1 MAKGKGGSKALTG
14 ILCFIFGFLFA
25 IIVEAALI
33 GGGIYFL
40 LNADIDNLLS
50 TVGVDNYDEETG
62 KNIYINTNVE
72 EGGVE
77 KVTDLLDTL
86 KGFADKGK
94 DELTIGDF
102 TSLFP
107 VGDTFIDGIYSSL
120 ANALAGYDITEED
133 LREIID
139 EEQLKATP
147 VASLGEFFRECG
159 QSVKVETVMQIAG
172 IDVAASPVY
181 LAVAYG
187 DRASVMYSVE
197 DGSATALYADE
208 FAYEDG
214 AYIREDG
221 QALGA
226 ELEEY
231 LVARSDGSYALY
243 YSVGEDG
250 TAEAARYAD
259 GMFVPSGA
267 EYTLYSEE
275 TAKLSG
281 GYYYDSEGALIVLH
295 ARTIGEISE
304 EESMT
309 IENAIGMVYLA
320 DLLGDI
326 SADNAVMAY
335 MVYGISDIKA
345 ADGGMQLPDGVT
357 HTAVYHI
364 LGEDGEPVT
373 DSDGNPVTKEAYVVT
388 EGGVITDVYYLEETA
403 DGSGIKLGCNT
414 TVDESVGRI
423 DGLKDDMT
431 IGELLG
437 DSGDGDNVLLDA
449 LRDST
454 INSLADDINSLS
466 IQELFAD
473 EIYGEGSEFV
483 PVAGN
488 EEEAAENPGSV
499 VFDMNYLYYY
509 FDGTEYVLLNGEI
522 TPPTGVDSTTA
533 INGHLSGDHAY
544 SIAVSRYGTIYT
556 RGRVQGVWSLF
567 LYEDYAGE
575 GEISSVGEQLYY
587 INDVAKMQLNVT
599 ANLRTTTLGG
609 FMEMGIIS
617 ETSEGT
623 LSMSLDRFEGVGGYE
638 VPEGK
643 DTIGDLTI
651 SEFIQLI
658 GALGTHF
665 GQNP

>member
-231 LVARSDGSYALY
+231 IVARSDGSYALY

-281 GYYYDSEGALIVLH
+281 GYYYDSEGALVVLH

-335 MVYGISDIKA
+335 MVYGISGITA
-345 ADGGMQLPDGVT
+345 ADGSMQLPDGVT

-373 DSDGNPVTKEAYVVT
+373 DPEGNPVTKEAYVVT

-466 IQELFAD
+466 IQELFAEDIYADGGELAQVTEATFSADYIYYTD
-473 EIYGEGSEFV
+473 ETGGELVNGTGKLEGLWSEEYAGYYTYG
-483 PVAGN
+483 A
-488 EEEAAENPGSV
+488 
-499 VFDMNYLYYY
+499 
-509 FDGTEYVLLNGEI
+509 
-522 TPPTGVDSTTA
+522 TA
-533 INGHLSGDHAY
+533 
-544 SIAVSRYGTIYT
+544 
-556 RGRVQGVWSLF
+556 GVWSLF
-567 LYEDYAGE
+567 LYEG
-575 GEISSVGEQLYY
+575 GSEQLYY
-587 INDVAKMQLNVT
+587 INDIAEMQLNVT

>member
-120 ANALAGYDITEED
+120 ANALAGYDIAEED

-214 AYIREDG
+214 AYIRDDG

-226 ELEEY
+226 GLEEY

-281 GYYYDSEGALIVLH
+281 GYYYDSEGALVVLH

-309 IENAIGMVYLA
+309 IESAIGMVYLA

-345 ADGGMQLPDGVT
+345 ADGSMQLPDGVT

-403 DGSGIKLGCNT
+403 DGSGIKLGCST

-466 IQELFAD
+466 IQELFAEDIYAGGGELAQVTEATFSADYIYYTD
-473 EIYGEGSEFV
+473 ETGGELVNGTGKLEGPWSEEYAGYYTYG
-483 PVAGN
+483 A
-488 EEEAAENPGSV
+488 
-499 VFDMNYLYYY
+499 
-509 FDGTEYVLLNGEI
+509 
-522 TPPTGVDSTTA
+522 TA
-533 INGHLSGDHAY
+533 
-544 SIAVSRYGTIYT
+544 
-556 RGRVQGVWSLF
+556 GVWSLF
-567 LYEDYAGE
+567 LYEG
-575 GEISSVGEQLYY
+575 GSEQLYY
-587 INDVAKMQLNVT
+587 INDIAEMQLNVT

-623 LSMSLDRFEGVGGYE
+623 LSMSLDRFKGVGGYE

>member
-281 GYYYDSEGALIVLH
+281 GYYYDSEGALVVLH

-335 MVYGISDIKA
+335 MVYGISGITA
-345 ADGGMQLPDGVT
+345 ADGSMQLPDGVT

-373 DSDGNPVTKEAYVVT
+373 DPEGNPVTKEAYVVT

-466 IQELFAD
+466 IQELFAEDIYADGGELAQVTEATFSADYIYYTD
-473 EIYGEGSEFV
+473 ETGGELVNGTGKLEGLWSEEYAGYYTYG
-483 PVAGN
+483 A
-488 EEEAAENPGSV
+488 
-499 VFDMNYLYYY
+499 
-509 FDGTEYVLLNGEI
+509 
-522 TPPTGVDSTTA
+522 TA
-533 INGHLSGDHAY
+533 
-544 SIAVSRYGTIYT
+544 
-556 RGRVQGVWSLF
+556 GVWSLF
-567 LYEDYAGE
+567 LYEG
-575 GEISSVGEQLYY
+575 GSEQLYY
-587 INDVAKMQLNVT
+587 INDIAEMQLNVT

>member
-94 DELTIGDF
+94 EELTIGDF

-187 DRASVMYSVE
+187 DRAGVMYSVE

-250 TAEAARYAD
+250 TAEAARHAD

-281 GYYYDSEGALIVLH
+281 GYYYDSEGTLVVLH

-345 ADGGMQLPDGVT
+345 ADGSMQLPDGVT

-373 DSDGNPVTKEAYVVT
+373 DPEGNPVTKEAYVVT

-466 IQELFAD
+466 IQELFAEDIYADGGELAQVTEATFSADYIYYTD
-473 EIYGEGSEFV
+473 ETGGELVNGTGKLEGLWSEEYAGYYTYG
-483 PVAGN
+483 A
-488 EEEAAENPGSV
+488 
-499 VFDMNYLYYY
+499 
-509 FDGTEYVLLNGEI
+509 
-522 TPPTGVDSTTA
+522 TA
-533 INGHLSGDHAY
+533 
-544 SIAVSRYGTIYT
+544 
-556 RGRVQGVWSLF
+556 GVWSLF
-567 LYEDYAGE
+567 LYEG
-575 GEISSVGEQLYY
+575 GSEQLYY
-587 INDVAKMQLNVT
+587 INDIAEMQLNVT

-651 SEFIQLI
+651 SEFIRLI

>member
-94 DELTIGDF
+94 EELTIGDF

-187 DRASVMYSVE
+187 DRAGVMYSVE

-214 AYIREDG
+214 AYIRDDG

-226 ELEEY
+226 GLEEY

-259 GMFVPSGA
+259 GMFVSSGA
-267 EYTLYSEE
+267 EYTLYSEG

-281 GYYYDSEGALIVLH
+281 GYYYDSEGALVVLH

-309 IENAIGMVYLA
+309 IENAIGMVYLD

-335 MVYGISDIKA
+335 MVYGISGITA
-345 ADGGMQLPDGVT
+345 ADGSMQLPEGVT

-466 IQELFAD
+466 IQELFAED
-473 EIYGEGSEFV
+473 IYAGSGELMQVTEATFSTDYIYYTDATGGELVNGTGKLEGPWSEEY
-483 PVAGN
+483 AG
-488 EEEAAENPGSV
+488 
-499 VFDMNYLYYY
+499 YYTY
-509 FDGTEYVLLNGEI
+509 GA
-522 TPPTGVDSTTA
+522 TA
-533 INGHLSGDHAY
+533 
-544 SIAVSRYGTIYT
+544 
-556 RGRVQGVWSLF
+556 GVWSLF
-567 LYEDYAGE
+567 LYEG
-575 GEISSVGEQLYY
+575 GSEQLYY
-587 INDVAKMQLNVT
+587 INDIAEMQLNVT

-623 LSMSLDRFEGVGGYE
+623 LSMSLDRFKGVGGYE

-658 GALGTHF
+658 GALGTYF

>member
-187 DRASVMYSVE
+187 DRAGVMYSVE

-214 AYIREDG
+214 AYIRDDG

-281 GYYYDSEGALIVLH
+281 GYYYDSEGALVVLH

-326 SADNAVMAY
+326 SADNAVMVY
-335 MVYGISDIKA
+335 MVYGISGITA
-345 ADGGMQLPDGVT
+345 ADGSMQLPDGVT

-466 IQELFAD
+466 IQELFAED
-473 EIYGEGSEFV
+473 IYAGGGELAQV
-483 PVAGN
+483 T
-488 EEEAAENPGSV
+488 EATFSA
-499 VFDMNYLYYY
+499 DY
-509 FDGTEYVLLNGEI
+509 
-522 TPPTGVDSTTA
+522 
-533 INGHLSGDHAY
+533 
-544 SIAVSRYGTIYT
+544 IYT
-556 RGRVQGVWSLF
+556 TPMKR
-567 LYEDYAGE
+567 AA
-575 GEISSVGEQLYY
+575 SS
-587 INDVAKMQLNVT
+587 
-599 ANLRTTTLGG
+599 
-609 FMEMGIIS
+609 
-617 ETSEGT
+617 
-623 LSMSLDRFEGVGGYE
+623 
-638 VPEGK
+638 
-643 DTIGDLTI
+643 
-651 SEFIQLI
+651 
-658 GALGTHF
+658 
-665 GQNP
+665 

>member
-172 IDVAASPVY
+172 IDVAASPIY

-197 DGSATALYADE
+197 DGSATVLYADE

-281 GYYYDSEGALIVLH
+281 GYYYDSEGALVVLH

-335 MVYGISDIKA
+335 MVYGISGITA
-345 ADGGMQLPDGVT
+345 ADGSMQLPDGVT

-466 IQELFAD
+466 IQELFAEDIYAGGGELAQVTEATFSADYIYYTD
-473 EIYGEGSEFV
+473 ETGGELVNGTGKLEGPWSEEYAGYYTYGV
-483 PVAGN
+483 
-488 EEEAAENPGSV
+488 
-499 VFDMNYLYYY
+499 
-509 FDGTEYVLLNGEI
+509 
-522 TPPTGVDSTTA
+522 TA
-533 INGHLSGDHAY
+533 
-544 SIAVSRYGTIYT
+544 
-556 RGRVQGVWSLF
+556 GVWSLF
-567 LYEDYAGE
+567 LYEG
-575 GEISSVGEQLYY
+575 GSEQLYY
-587 INDVAKMQLNVT
+587 INDIAEMQLNVT

>member
-250 TAEAARYAD
+250 TAEAARHAD

-281 GYYYDSEGALIVLH
+281 GYYYDSEGTLVVLH

-335 MVYGISDIKA
+335 MVYGISGITA
-345 ADGGMQLPDGVT
+345 ADGSMQLPDGVT

-373 DSDGNPVTKEAYVVT
+373 DPEGNPVTKEAYVVT

-466 IQELFAD
+466 IQELFAEDIYADGGELAQVTEATFSADYIYYTD
-473 EIYGEGSEFV
+473 ETGGELVNGTGKLEGLWSEEYAGYYTYG
-483 PVAGN
+483 A
-488 EEEAAENPGSV
+488 
-499 VFDMNYLYYY
+499 
-509 FDGTEYVLLNGEI
+509 
-522 TPPTGVDSTTA
+522 TA
-533 INGHLSGDHAY
+533 
-544 SIAVSRYGTIYT
+544 
-556 RGRVQGVWSLF
+556 GVWSLF
-567 LYEDYAGE
+567 LYEG
-575 GEISSVGEQLYY
+575 GSEQLYY
-587 INDVAKMQLNVT
+587 INDIAEMQLNVT